1 MLQRIM
7 GTDPQLGAEL
17 QHSLQQIDTAGID
30 LREDLTEILG
40 SVHLEVLLVFG
51 ELRDSGPGAL
61 RGRAHDAEDAHQL
74 VFVGSAGEE
83 RAAAVHL
90 GHDATSGPD
99 VDAGVVGAGTE
110 EDVWGAVPQ
119 RHDFVG
125 EGVDRDAE
133 GSGETEIGE
142 LELAFVVDEEI
153 LRLEIAVEDSVRV
166 AEVDALEE
174 LVHEGFDGDGRQCS
188 SISLGVHVLLQILI
202 HVFKDQHELVLGMN
216 DIVEA
221 DDVLVLQLL
230 HQRDLADCSRGCAFF
245 GIEVDLFQSYQFPSL
260 PVSSFEDL
268 NESDKWQT
276 IVSSGTDGTGFA
288 C

>member
-17 QHSLQQIDTAGID
+17 QHSLQQIDTAWID

-125 EGVDRDAE
+125 EGVDGDAE
-133 GSGETEIGE
+133 GAGETEVCQ
-142 LELAFVVDEEI
+142 LELAFVVDEKV
-153 LRLEIAVEDSVRV
+153 LRLQIAVQDPVGM
-166 AEVDALEE
+166 AEVNALQE
-174 LVHEGFDGDGRQCS
+174 LVHERFNGDRRQGS
-188 SISLGVHVLLQILI
+188 SLALCVHVLLQILVHI
-202 HVFKDQHELVLGMN
+202 FENQHELVLGVD
-216 DIVEA
+216 DIV
-221 DDVLVLQLL
+221 
-230 HQRDLADCSRGCAFF
+230 
-245 GIEVDLFQSYQFPSL
+245 
-260 PVSSFEDL
+260 
-268 NESDKWQT
+268 
-276 IVSSGTDGTGFA
+276 
-288 C
+288 